1 MAHIVA
7 MQSLRP
13 RKIFGSLSF
22 FAVLRGLGVLV
33 LVAFV
38 AACGTTKVDYVPR
51 PIELAAAQQNIERLV
66 MTQHQAFRPDDF
78 VFTDDFFGWSFG
90 TVSRGTFSGGVA
102 YGMVVGSSSE
112 RVRQLSDRVYY
123 SQVTEVRL
131 YSWRRKGRQWWVVSL
146 IGRDDTVLMH
156 ALRTLSREDA
166 ELMVDS
172 LNQFLSAK
180 NGHPPVVH

>member
-1 MAHIVA
+1 MAHIAA
-7 MQSLRP
+7 MQSVGSRGIYKRP
-13 RKIFGSLSF
+13 RF
-22 FAVLRGLGVLV
+22 FASLRIVGAIVLIAALS
-33 LVAFV
+33 
-38 AACGTTKVDYVPR
+38 ACGTTRIDYAPR
-51 PIELAAAQQNIERLV
+51 PIEMGAAQENIERLV

-90 TVSRGTFSGGVA
+90 TVSRGRFSGAAVYGV
-102 YGMVVGSSSE
+102 VVGSSSE

-166 ELMVDS
+166 ELMADS
-172 LNQFLSAK
+172 LNQFLSSK
-180 NGHPPVVH
+180 NGHPPVVR